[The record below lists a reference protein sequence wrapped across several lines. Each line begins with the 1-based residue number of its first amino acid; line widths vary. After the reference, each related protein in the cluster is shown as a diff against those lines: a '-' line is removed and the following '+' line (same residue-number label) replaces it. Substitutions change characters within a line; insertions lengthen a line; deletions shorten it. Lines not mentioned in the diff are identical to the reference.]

1 MGVNTHER
9 LSLKNTGDGTAP
21 FYYISGMARDFYEV
35 LGVPRGASDK
45 EIRSAFRKL
54 ARQYHPDVNPGDAAA
69 EERFKAI
76 SEAHTVLSNPDTRA
90 AYDRYGDRWR
100 DAEQIEGMRRSG
112 AGPFGFGGEGA
123 RTFEFNLGD
132 LGGDGPGGA
141 GGFGGIFD
149 GLFGRGGDA
158 PRAPRAP
165 RRGRDIDHPV
175 EVTLQEAYEGTT
187 RTIEIADGAAPCT
200 VCGGSGS
207 LAGATCHRCRGGGR
221 GGATRRIEVTIP
233 AGIHTDQRVR
243 VRGKGEQ
250 NPRGGAPGDLF
261 LVVTVRRHP
270 SFERRGDDL
279 NIDVDVPVT
288 VAALGG
294 EVRVPT
300 LKGRALA
307 LTIPAGTRSGRAF
320 RLAGQGMPR
329 RDGGGFGDL
338 HARALL
344 QLPEH
349 LTAEQLEL
357 IERLQAIEGVED
369 DGGGAPTSDEEAEVA
384 S

>member
-1 MGVNTHER
+1 MCFCYI
-9 LSLKNTGDGTAP
+9 TA
-21 FYYISGMARDFYEV
+21 MARDLYEV
-35 LGVPRGASDK
+35 LGVPRGADDK

-54 ARQYHPDVNPGDAAA
+54 ARQYHPDVNPGDEAA
-69 EERFKAI
+69 EERFKEI
-76 SEAHTVLSNPDTRA
+76 SEAHAVLSNADTRA

-100 DAEQIEGMRRSG
+100 DAEQIEEMRKRG
-112 AGPFGFGGEGA
+112 AGPFGAGGPFGFGGGGDT

-132 LGGDGPGGA
+132 LGGDGPGV
-141 GGFGGIFD
+141 FGGIFD
-149 GLFGRGGDA
+149 GLFGRGDA
-158 PRAPRAP
+158 APRAP
-165 RRGRDIDHPV
+165 RRGRYVEHPV
-175 EVTLQEAYEGTT
+175 EVSLQEAYDGTT
-187 RTIEIADGAAPCT
+187 RTIEMADGAAPCT

-207 LAGATCHRCRGGGR
+207 LAGATCHSCRGSGR

-233 AGIHTDQRVR
+233 AGIRTDQRVR
-243 VRGKGEQ
+243 VRGRGEQ
-250 NPRGGAPGDLF
+250 SPSGGRPGDLF

-270 SFERRGDDL
+270 RFERRNDDL
-279 NIDVDVPVT
+279 HIDVDVPVT

-300 LKGRALA
+300 LKGRTLA
-307 LTIPAGTRSGRAF
+307 LTIPAGTRSGRTF

-349 LTAEQLEL
+349 LSPEQLEL
-357 IERLQAIEGVED
+357 LERLQATED
-369 DGGGAPTSDEEAEVA
+369 GDEGAPRPDEEASVP

>member
-1 MGVNTHER
+1 
-9 LSLKNTGDGTAP
+9 
-21 FYYISGMARDFYEV
+21 MARDFYEV

-76 SEAHTVLSNPDTRA
+76 SEAHAVLSDADTRA

-100 DAEQIEGMRRSG
+100 DAEQIEEMRRRG
-112 AGPFGFGGEGA
+112 AGPFGAGGPFGGFGGEGA

-132 LGGDGPGGA
+132 LGGDRPGGA
-141 GGFGGIFD
+141 RGFGGVFD
-149 GLFGRGGDA
+149 GLFGRGAEA

-175 EVTLQEAYEGTT
+175 GVTLQEAYEGTT
-187 RTIEIADGAAPCT
+187 RTIELADGAAPCT
-200 VCGGSGS
+200 ICGGSGS
-207 LAGATCHRCRGGGR
+207 LAGATCHRCRGSGR

-233 AGIHTDQRVR
+233 AGIQTDQRVR

-250 NPRGGAPGDLF
+250 SPRGGAPGDLF

-279 NIDVDVPVT
+279 HIDVDVPVT

-329 RDGGGFGDL
+329 REGGGFGDL

-349 LTAEQLEL
+349 LTGEQLEL
-357 IERLQAIEGVED
+357 IERLRATEGVED
-369 DGGGAPTSDEEAEVA
+369 EAGSATPDEEAEVA
-384 S
+384 P

>member
-1 MGVNTHER
+1 
-9 LSLKNTGDGTAP
+9 
-21 FYYISGMARDFYEV
+21 MARDFYEV

-54 ARQYHPDVNPGDAAA
+54 ARQYHPDVNPGDEAA
-69 EERFKAI
+69 EERFKEI
-76 SEAHTVLSNPDTRA
+76 SEAHAVLSHADTRA

-100 DAEQIEGMRRSG
+100 DAEQIEEMRRRG
-112 AGPFGFGGEGA
+112 AGPFGAGGPFGGGGPFGFGGGDA
-123 RTFEFNLGD
+123 RTFELN
-132 LGGDGPGGA
+132 LGGDGPGGP

-149 GLFGRGGDA
+149 GLFGRGDA
-158 PRAPRAP
+158 APRAP
-165 RRGRDIDHPV
+165 RRGRDIEHPV
-175 EVTLQEAYEGTT
+175 EVTLQEAYDGTT
-187 RTIEIADGAAPCT
+187 RTIEMADGAAPCT

-207 LAGATCHRCRGGGR
+207 LAGATCHACRGSGR

-233 AGIHTDQRVR
+233 AGIRTDQRVR
-243 VRGKGEQ
+243 VRGRGEQ
-250 NPRGGAPGDLF
+250 SPHGGQPGDLF

-270 SFERRGDDL
+270 RFERRNDDL
-279 NIDVDVPVT
+279 HIDVDVPVT

-344 QLPEH
+344 QLPDH

-357 IERLQAIEGVED
+357 LERLGASED
-369 DGGGAPTSDEEAEVA
+369 GDEGAPTPDEEA
-384 S
+384 SIPS

>member
-1 MGVNTHER
+1 
-9 LSLKNTGDGTAP
+9 
-21 FYYISGMARDFYEV
+21 MARDFYSV

-69 EERFKAI
+69 EERFKEI
-76 SEAHTVLSNPDTRA
+76 SEAHSVLSNAETRA
-90 AYDRYGDRWR
+90 AYDRHGDRWR
-100 DAEQIEGMRRSG
+100 DAEQIEEMRRRG
-112 AGPFGFGGEGA
+112 AGGPFGGPFGFGGEGA
-123 RTFEFNLGD
+123 RTFEFNV
-132 LGGDGPGGA
+132 GGDGPGGP
-141 GGFGGIFD
+141 GGFGGVFE
-149 GLFGRGGDA
+149 GLFGRGAEA

-175 EVTLQEAYEGTT
+175 EVSLQEAYEGTKH
-187 RTIEIADGAAPCT
+187 TIELVDGAAPCT

-207 LAGATCHRCRGGGR
+207 LAGATCHSCRGGGR
-221 GGATRRIEVTIP
+221 SGATRRLEVTIP
-233 AGIHTDQRVR
+233 AGIRTDQRVR
-243 VRGKGEQ
+243 VRGKGEPG
-250 NPRGGAPGDLF
+250 PRGGEPGDLF

-270 SFERRGDDL
+270 RFERRGDDL
-279 NIDVDVPVT
+279 HVDVDIPVT

-307 LTIPAGTRSGRAF
+307 LTIPAGTRSGRTF

-329 RDGGGFGDL
+329 RDASGFGDL

-344 QLPEH
+344 QLPER
-349 LTAEQLEL
+349 LSAEQLEL
-357 IERLQAIEGVED
+357 LERLRTTEGSTEAPTED
-369 DGGGAPTSDEEAEVA
+369 GDAGAPTPDEGAEVA

>member
-1 MGVNTHER
+1 
-9 LSLKNTGDGTAP
+9 
-21 FYYISGMARDFYEV
+21 MARDFYEV

-54 ARQYHPDVNPGDAAA
+54 ARQYHPDVNPGDTDA

-76 SEAHTVLSNPDTRA
+76 SEANSVLSNPETRA

-100 DAEQIEGMRRSG
+100 DAGQIEEMRRRG
-112 AGPFGFGGEGA
+112 AGGPFGGSPFGFGGEGA
-123 RTFEFNLGD
+123 RTFEFNVGD
-132 LGGDGPGGA
+132 LGGDGPGGP

-149 GLFGRGGDA
+149 GLFGRGADA

-175 EVTLQEAYEGTT
+175 EVSLQEAYEGTK
-187 RTIEIADGAAPCT
+187 RTIELVDGAAPCT
-200 VCGGSGS
+200 ICGGSGS
-207 LAGATCHRCRGGGR
+207 LAGATCHSCRGSGSA
-221 GGATRRIEVTIP
+221 GATRRLEVTIP
-233 AGIHTDQRVR
+233 AGIRSDQRVR
-243 VRGKGEQ
+243 VRGKGEPS
-250 NPRGGAPGDLF
+250 PRGAEPGDLF
-261 LVVTVRRHP
+261 LVVTVRRDP
-270 SFERRGDDL
+270 RFERRGDDL
-279 NIDVDVPVT
+279 HVDVDVPVT

-307 LTIPAGTRSGRAF
+307 LTIPAGTRSGRTF

-329 RDGGGFGDL
+329 RDGAGFGDL

-344 QLPEH
+344 QLPER
-349 LTAEQLEL
+349 LSAEQLEL
-357 IERLQAIEGVED
+357 LERLRATEGATEAPMED
-369 DGGGAPTSDEEAEVA
+369 GDADAPTPDEEAGVA

>member
-1 MGVNTHER
+1 
-9 LSLKNTGDGTAP
+9 
-21 FYYISGMARDFYEV
+21 MARDFYEV
-35 LGVPRGASDK
+35 LGVPRGAGDK
-45 EIRSAFRKL
+45 EVRSAFRKL
-54 ARQYHPDVNPGDAAA
+54 ARQYHPDVNPGDEAA
-69 EERFKAI
+69 EERFKEI
-76 SEAHTVLSNPDTRA
+76 SEAHAVLSNTDTRA

-100 DAEQIEGMRRSG
+100 DAEQIEEMRRRG
-112 AGPFGFGGEGA
+112 AGPFGPGGPFGFGGGDA
-123 RTFEFNLGD
+123 RTFEFNLG
-132 LGGDGPGGA
+132 GDGSGGP

-149 GLFGRGGDA
+149 GLFGRGEA
-158 PRAPRAP
+158 APRAP

-175 EVTLQEAYEGTT
+175 EITLQEAYDGTT
-187 RTIEIADGAAPCT
+187 RTIEMA
-200 VCGGSGS
+200 
-207 LAGATCHRCRGGGR
+207 

-233 AGIHTDQRVR
+233 AGIRTDQRVR
-243 VRGKGEQ
+243 VRGRGEQ
-250 NPRGGAPGDLF
+250 SPHGGQPGDLF

-270 SFERRGDDL
+270 RFERRNDDL
-279 NIDVDVPVT
+279 HIDVDVPVT

-344 QLPEH
+344 QLPDD
-349 LTAEQLEL
+349 LSAEQLEL
-357 IERLQAIEGVED
+357 LERLRATED
-369 DGGGAPTSDEEAEVA
+369 GDEEAHTPDEEA
-384 S
+384 SVPSQDGAATRTNGTNEGER

>member
-1 MGVNTHER
+1 MRSRNVEGIA
-9 LSLKNTGDGTAP
+9 SACYSTA
-21 FYYISGMARDFYEV
+21 MARDFYEV
-35 LGVPRGASDK
+35 LGVPRGAADK

-54 ARQYHPDVNPGDAAA
+54 ARQYHPDVNPGDEAA
-69 EERFKAI
+69 EERFKEI
-76 SEAHTVLSNPDTRA
+76 SEAHAVLSNAETRA

-100 DAEQIEGMRRSG
+100 DAEQIEEMRRRG
-112 AGPFGFGGEGA
+112 AGPFGAGGPFGFGGGQGA

-158 PRAPRAP
+158 GPRAP
-165 RRGRDIDHPV
+165 RRGRDIEHPV
-175 EVTLQEAYEGTT
+175 EVSLQEAYDGTT
-187 RTIEIADGAAPCT
+187 RTVELADGAAPCT
-200 VCGGSGS
+200 ICGGSGS
-207 LAGATCHRCRGGGR
+207 LAGATCHRCRGSGR

-233 AGIHTDQRVR
+233 AGIRTDQRVR
-243 VRGKGEQ
+243 VRGRGEQ
-250 NPRGGAPGDLF
+250 IPAGGQPGDLF

-270 SFERRGDDL
+270 DFERRGDDL
-279 NIDVDVPVT
+279 HIDVDVPVT

-307 LTIPAGTRSGRAF
+307 LTIPAGTRSGRTF

-338 HARALL
+338 RARALL
-344 QLPEH
+344 QLPGQ
-349 LTAEQLEL
+349 LTDEQLDL
-357 IERLQAIEGVED
+357 IERLRASEQD
-369 DGGGAPTSDEEAEVA
+369 DEGAPGTDEEASVA
-384 S
+384 Q